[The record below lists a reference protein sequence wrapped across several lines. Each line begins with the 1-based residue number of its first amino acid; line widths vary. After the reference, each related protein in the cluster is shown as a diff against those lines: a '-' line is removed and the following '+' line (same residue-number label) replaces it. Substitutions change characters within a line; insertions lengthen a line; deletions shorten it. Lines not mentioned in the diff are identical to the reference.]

1 MEANRLQALR
11 KKQRLYLN
19 IELVAYILI
28 FGILILAGTAAV
40 LIYLGLGFLFF
51 LSSIRLQWMK
61 HAHPR
66 LLLFPSMKELDQY
79 ESRKLGESWR
89 KYHISQF
96 ILQMV
101 LSLFFFVQAFVRE
114 GNVPFIEAVPFWYLA
129 VMVLVLLWIGNV
141 NLRLHVRRIDQKTAE
156 QLKAYAN
163 DKMLFSIVFA
173 SVFLVMTILGTIIV
187 LVMTRFRL

>member
-66 LLLFPSMKELDQY
+66 LLLFPGMKELDQY